1 MMNIQNIVAGALAVA
16 VIGGIGFK
24 ALSVIENNNSYIT
37 VKGVSDRNVIA
48 DCAMWKITVV
58 TEANTIKEAQ
68 EKMKKDM
75 DIVTQFLKTEGISD
89 TEIIDTYSKTHDK
102 FYYGGDN
109 ENTRAKRFDLKGKIK
124 IRTNDIKKVRAIKLK
139 FPQLQ
144 EQGINVND
152 EVKYV
157 YTKIDQLRIEM
168 LQEAAKDSENRAQKI
183 AETFDA
189 KIVGLRN
196 FVSGKFSISA
206 EDATITSDNE
216 WCEEYSLNKRLRVVV
231 TSTFNLQTR

>member
-16 VIGGIGFK
+16 VIGCIGFK

-37 VKGVSDRNVIA
+37 VKGLSDRNVIA

-109 ENTRAKRFDLKGKIK
+109 ENTRAKRFDLKGKILIPIVK
-124 IRTNDIKKVRAIKLK
+124 KMDPDYANNSDIKWNFTKFLVDREENVIARFAPTTDPLK
-139 FPQLQ
+139 
-144 EQGINVND
+144 I
-152 EVKYV
+152 
-157 YTKIDQLRIEM
+157 
-168 LQEAAKDSENRAQKI
+168 
-183 AETFDA
+183 
-189 KIVGLRN
+189 
-196 FVSGKFSISA
+196 
-206 EDATITSDNE
+206 EDAIVE
-216 WCEEYSLNKRLRVVV
+216 LL
-231 TSTFNLQTR
+231 